1 MMTAQ
6 GTNRFTVLLANDQEQ
21 WHVLVRDLLAP
32 QGVQTVSAR
41 NGREA
46 LDILEKQAIHLAVLD
61 AQMPGLGGLQV
72 IKLLRENL
80 AKLGRVCPPA
90 ILLASLLTAHLQH
103 EALGMQF
110 FSILSKPVDP
120 NLLLQSMA
128 RALARYH
135 QNRWPSLS

>member
-1 MMTAQ
+1 MTAAQ

-46 LDILEKQAIHLAVLD
+46 VDILERQAIHLAVLD
-61 AQMPGLGGLQV
+61 AQMPQLGGLQV
-72 IKLLRENL
+72 LKLVREHL
-80 AKLGRVCPPA
+80 AKIGRHCPPA
-90 ILLASLLTAHLQH
+90 ILLASPLTVHLQQ
-103 EALGMQF
+103 EALGMQV